1 MSKII
6 ELINRQAYPK
16 ALEEINSQIKKY
28 PNSIELYKAAAMV
41 YMFQNDNKSA
51 MSTLQKANSIKSN
64 DYDINV
70 NLSYLFNQNQDYKA
84 AIEHSEIALKID
96 QNKPEPYHNLAHS
109 YLYVPNLEEAER
121 NVLQSIKLRGGL
133 DSDEILKF
141 PDTINLYADILQSKG
156 DLDLLND
163 FSIKM
168 LDKNKFLGDMF
179 RRVLR
184 NNKKAITE
192 NHLNTIHR
200 SIKELEKNKVLIKRN
215 LSKASAYFCLAE
227 YYQKSDNE
235 KSENY
240 YVQANK
246 LIIDTHVSSIYGNQK
261 FIKDTIKFS
270 DKINSNSVSN
280 IPYNKGN
287 GLIFIIGMP
296 RSGTTLLESIVSTAN
311 DCIAGGEKLF
321 FPLECKNII
330 RESRTSDIENNFFEN
345 LGNKY
350 LDIIEIQRK
359 ENKFYID
366 KLPDNYCYYKLI
378 RTSLPGAK
386 FLHIHRDP
394 WDNAISIFKQNFQK
408 DLFWASSF
416 FGIAL
421 QYANYE
427 HLMRL
432 WKEEKNNDIFDIN
445 YAELVSDTKE
455 SIKKIWSFCGLEGEY
470 NESRRQKHFAQTA
483 SKHQIT
489 QKIYSTSLKKLEFE
503 KFKDDFLKDL
513 ELQRQFWRSSK

>member
-1 MSKII
+1 M
-6 ELINRQAYPK
+6 
-16 ALEEINSQIKKY
+16 
-28 PNSIELYKAAAMV
+28 
-41 YMFQNDNKSA
+41 
-51 MSTLQKANSIKSN
+51 
-64 DYDINV
+64 
-70 NLSYLFNQNQDYKA
+70 
-84 AIEHSEIALKID
+84 
-96 QNKPEPYHNLAHS
+96 
-109 YLYVPNLEEAER
+109 
-121 NVLQSIKLRGGL
+121 
-133 DSDEILKF
+133 
-141 PDTINLYADILQSKG
+141 
-156 DLDLLND
+156 
-163 FSIKM
+163 
-168 LDKNKFLGDMF
+168 
-179 RRVLR
+179 
-184 NNKKAITE
+184 
-192 NHLNTIHR
+192 
-200 SIKELEKNKVLIKRN
+200 
-215 LSKASAYFCLAE
+215 
-227 YYQKSDNE
+227 
-235 KSENY
+235 
-240 YVQANK
+240 
-246 LIIDTHVSSIYGNQK
+246 
-261 FIKDTIKFS
+261 
-270 DKINSNSVSN
+270 
-280 IPYNKGN
+280 
-287 GLIFIIGMP
+287 
-296 RSGTTLLESIVSTAN
+296 
-311 DCIAGGEKLF
+311 
-321 FPLECKNII
+321 
-330 RESRTSDIENNFFEN
+330 
-345 LGNKY
+345 
-350 LDIIEIQRK
+350 DIIEIQRK

-445 YAELVSDTKE
+445 YADLVSDTKE